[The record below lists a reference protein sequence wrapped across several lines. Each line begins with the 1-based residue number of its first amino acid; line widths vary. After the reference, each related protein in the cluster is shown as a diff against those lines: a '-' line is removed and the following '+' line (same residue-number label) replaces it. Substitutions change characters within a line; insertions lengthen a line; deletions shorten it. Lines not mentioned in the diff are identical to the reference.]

1 MIQDLVNE
9 YFNYLLVEKGSSPNT
24 IGAYRR
30 DLKRYDAWL
39 DRQALADLDAIKQND
54 IVDFMAELRE
64 TGYSP
69 SSTARVLASL
79 KTFHK
84 FLVREQMTANLPTA
98 GLSIPRTQ
106 KRLPKILT
114 IDEILKILD
123 SVVRNNPVGYRDAA
137 ILELLYASGM
147 RVSELASLD
156 IDDVDFDSQFVRC
169 LGKGSK
175 ERRVPIGIPAVKAVK
190 DYAEYAR
197 PHFQSRRSQSALF
210 LNQRG
215 GRLTRQSCWSIINN
229 YAKRAGLDKV
239 IYPHIF
245 RHSFATH
252 MLEAGA
258 DLRAI
263 QEMLGHAF
271 ISTTQIYTKLSKE
284 DIKAI
289 YYESHPRA

>member
-147 RVSELASLD
+147 RVSELVSLD

-175 ERRVPIGIPAVKAVK
+175 ERRVPIGIPAVKAVN

-215 GRLTRQSCWSIINN
+215 GRLTRQSCWSIINK